1 MSLTGRVVVRS
12 LAVMALVIGGVAALT
27 YEMVRVSGR
36 TDIDALLQDEATQLG
51 SALDDQLSSA
61 AGPGGTVSGPEAE
74 RAARQALALRPSGA
88 RHVSLV
94 TVNGARLQSTGGPSR
109 VATLMYGRDAPPTE
123 PGTIRSLDTAA
134 GPLRVLDATV
144 LDEAGTGAATV
155 TVAAPL
161 APATD
166 TAATVLRGAAVA
178 GAVALTGGGLVLWLV
193 VRRTLRPVRD
203 VSAAAKAIS
212 PADLTSRVPVP
223 ATEDEIAELATE
235 LNQMLAR
242 IEQGDISRRRYL
254 AAISHEVRTPLAV
267 AEGHLELLGTAD
279 AAIVRHELDRL
290 RRVLEDL
297 TAIVRGRDEI
307 DVRRELVFLPDL
319 FSAVQAR
326 SDALPHAAAVTVEP
340 PPPDVLLGDQ
350 IRLEQCLANLIA
362 NAVEHNPPG
371 TRARVSARG
380 GDDDTI
386 VLTVADD
393 GPGID
398 PEVLADLFEPFAT
411 TRATGSS
418 RTSGLGLAVVRALVD
433 AQHGQVRIDSGPTG
447 TTATITLPRATP

>member
-1 MSLTGRVVVRS
+1 VSLTGRVLLRS
-12 LAVMALVIGGVAALT
+12 LAVMTLVIGGVAALT

-36 TDIDALLQDEATQLG
+36 ADIDGLLEDEAVRVG
-51 SALDDQLSSA
+51 AALDDQLSA
-61 AGPGGTVSGPEAE
+61 EVGPDGVVSGPEAE
-74 RAARQALALRPSGA
+74 RAARQALATHPSGG

-94 TVNGARLQSTGGPSR
+94 TVNGVRLQSTGGPSR
-109 VATLMYGRDAPPTE
+109 VAALMRGRDAPPSE
-123 PGTIRSLDTAA
+123 PGTIRSVDTT
-134 GPLRVLDATV
+134 GGQVRVLDATV
-144 LDEAGTGAATV
+144 LDESGDGVATV

-166 TAATVLRGAAVA
+166 TAATVLRGAALA
-178 GAVALTGGGLVLWLV
+178 GALGIAGGGLVLWLV

-235 LNQMLAR
+235 LNQMLTR
-242 IEQGDISRRRYL
+242 IEQADIGRRRYL

-267 AEGHLELLGTAD
+267 AEGHLELLGTPD

-297 TAIVRGRDEI
+297 TDIARGRDEI
-307 DVRRELVFLPDL
+307 DVRLELVFLPDL
-319 FSAVQAR
+319 FASVRAR
-326 SDALPHAAAVTVEP
+326 VDALPHADAVTVEP

-350 IRLEQCLANLIA
+350 TRLEQCLANLIA
-362 NAVEHNPPG
+362 NAVDHNPPG
-371 TRARVSARG
+371 TRTAVSAR

-386 VLTVADD
+386 TLTVADD
-393 GPGID
+393 GRGMD
-398 PEVLADLFEPFAT
+398 PELLPHLFEPFVN

-433 AQHGQVRIDSGPTG
+433 AQHGEVHIDTGPTG

>member
-12 LAVMALVIGGVAALT
+12 LAVMALVIGGVAVLT
-27 YEMVRVSGR
+27 YEMVRMSGR
-36 TDIDALLQDEATQLG
+36 ADIDDLLQEEAVRVG
-51 SALDDQLSSA
+51 AALDDQMSA
-61 AGPGGTVSGPEAE
+61 VVGPDGVLSGPEAE
-74 RAARQALALRPSGA
+74 RAARQTLATHPSGV

-109 VATLMYGRDAPPTE
+109 VAALMRGRDAPPAE
-123 PGTIRSLDTAA
+123 PGTIRSLDTSGGAV
-134 GPLRVLDATV
+134 RVLDAAV
-144 LDEAGTGAATV
+144 LDDSGAGVATV

-161 APATD
+161 ASATD
-166 TAATVLRGAAVA
+166 TAATVLRGAALA
-178 GAVALTGGGLVLWLV
+178 GAIGIAGGGLVLWLV

-203 VSAAAKAIS
+203 VSAAAQAIS

-235 LNQMLAR
+235 LNQMLTR
-242 IEQGDISRRRYL
+242 IEQGDMSRRRYL

-267 AEGHLELLGTAD
+267 AEGHLELLGSTD

-297 TAIVRGRDEI
+297 TDVVRGRDEI
-307 DVRRELVFLPDL
+307 DVRLELIFLPDL
-319 FSAVQAR
+319 FTAVQAR
-326 SDALPHAAAVTVEP
+326 VDALPHADAVTLEP

-350 IRLEQCLANLIA
+350 TRLEQCLANLIA
-362 NAVEHNPPG
+362 NAVDHNPPG
-371 TRARVSARG
+371 TRATVSARTG
-380 GDDDTI
+380 NDTI
-386 VLTVADD
+386 TLTVADD
-393 GPGID
+393 GRGID
-398 PEVLADLFEPFAT
+398 PNLLPHLFEPFVN
-411 TRATGSS
+411 TRAVGSS

-433 AQHGQVRIDSGPTG
+433 AQHGEVHIDSSPTG